1 MNDLLQR
8 LVQLDR
14 HLAAMLQHLTAPAA
28 GPAWHELDTAA
39 RAVRRRWLLRCL
51 PATMLAT
58 LLLAVLG
65 TTARASTAPLGDLG
79 AFAVS
84 MLPLVVL
91 AAAYRRRFDQS

>member
-14 HLAAMLQHLTAPAA
+14 HLAAMLQHLTAPTT

-39 RAVRRRWLLRCL
+39 RSVRRRWLLRAM
-51 PATMLAT
+51 PPTMLAT
-58 LLLAVLG
+58 VLLTLLG
-65 TTARASTAPLGDLG
+65 TTVEASTAPLEDLG
-79 AFAVS
+79 ALVVA

-91 AAAYRRRFDQS
+91 AAAYRRRFEQG

>member
-14 HLAAMLQHLTAPAA
+14 SLAAMLQHLTAPATS
-28 GPAWHELDTAA
+28 PAWHELDTAA
-39 RAVRRRWLLRCL
+39 RSVRRRWLLRAL

-58 LLLAVLG
+58 VLLSLLG
-65 TTARASTAPLGDLG
+65 TTGRAGTAPLGDVG
-79 AFAVS
+79 ALVVA

-91 AAAYRRRFDQS
+91 AAAYRRRFDQD